1 LKRSEEKMGQL
12 KEEHGVKCQ
21 GLELRM
27 KEKIGNGDEGVRK
40 VAEEGEE
47 RCRRLEERMRVR
59 DEERLEEVLGL
70 EGELGRWGEKCSGL
84 EGRLDESTRSVL
96 GLSLMTNELQDSL
109 SYEKTQ
115 KETKIAAMMDTTR
128 TLQSNLDSLT
138 SKI

>member
-1 LKRSEEKMGQL
+1 VSEETIAQL
-12 KEEHGVKCQ
+12 EEEHGVKCQ
-21 GLELRM
+21 ELEVRVGG
-27 KEKIGNGDEGVRK
+27 KIGDMDEGVRR
-40 VAEEGEE
+40 VVEEGEE
-47 RCRRLEERMRVR
+47 RIKRMEERMRVR
-59 DEERLEEVLGL
+59 GEERMREVGGL
-70 EGELGRWGEKCSGL
+70 EKELGRWREKCGGL
-84 EGRLDESTRSVL
+84 EVRLDESTRSVL

>member
-1 LKRSEEKMGQL
+1 VSEETIAQL

-21 GLELRM
+21 ELEVRVR
-27 KEKIGNGDEGVRK
+27 EKIFDRDSEVNRV
-40 VAEEGEE
+40 VEEGEE

-59 DEERLEEVLGL
+59 DEERMREVLGL

-84 EGRLDESTRSVL
+84 GERLDESTKSVL

-128 TLQSNLDSLT
+128 TLESNLDSLT